1 MLGVV
6 RLSGFLP
13 LQERRGGRGRVGGGG
28 KSAGC
33 LGDSPI
39 PTFPLRGKGL
49 GGVGVGVLQGAEG
62 LDLTV

>member
-13 LQERRGGRGRVGGGG
+13 SQERRGGSGEVGGGG

-49 GGVGVGVLQGAEG
+49 GGVGVVVLQSSEHFY
-62 LDLTV
+62 LSV